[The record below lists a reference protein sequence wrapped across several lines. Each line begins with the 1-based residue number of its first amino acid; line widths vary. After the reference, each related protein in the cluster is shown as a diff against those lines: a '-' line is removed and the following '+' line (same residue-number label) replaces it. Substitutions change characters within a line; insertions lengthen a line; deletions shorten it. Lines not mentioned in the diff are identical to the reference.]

1 MNKIKLLEYVFCA
14 VIMTNCNYS
23 ASNASSDR
31 SKQSSEFRPANG
43 YSSNSDISYAS
54 PKNKKSNIYVES
66 PCIRKSTLHDNTNVK
81 DSQKVAQ
88 NPPIPAPRANVGR
101 KESNSD
107 EDLPSPDKMKMAE
120 RTRGQVSDTQSP
132 LEMRST
138 CERRYSPGLD
148 SKLKTDDQEVWN
160 SQSVEDTSN
169 VSFEASVDV
178 HNMIDRDTIDV
189 IDDNDDNDDDIESP
203 GVQTEDVEK
212 HDSNTN
218 DVFTNATK
226 RLSLTQNDAVNDENI
241 QIEGQEDM
249 SEDYHPI
256 DASEIKLKKPPPGSK
271 IDHLKTQIEQQVR
284 T

>member
-1 MNKIKLLEYVFCA
+1 
-14 VIMTNCNYS
+14 MTNCNYS

-31 SKQSSEFRPANG
+31 SKQGSEFRTANG
-43 YSSNSDISYAS
+43 YSSNSDISYTS
-54 PKNKKSNIYVES
+54 PQNKKSNIYVES

-81 DSQKVAQ
+81 DGQKVDK

-101 KESNSD
+101 KESNSS
-107 EDLPSPDKMKMAE
+107 EHLPSPDKMKMAA
-120 RTRGQVSDTQSP
+120 RTSGQVSDTQSP

-148 SKLKTDDQEVWN
+148 SKHKTDDQEVWN

-189 IDDNDDNDDDIESP
+189 IDDNDDNDAEIEDPSL
-203 GVQTEDVEK
+203 QTEDVEK

>member
-1 MNKIKLLEYVFCA
+1 M
-14 VIMTNCNYS
+14 IMTHYNYS
-23 ASNASSDR
+23 ASNASSDG
-31 SKQSSEFRPANG
+31 SKKSSGFRTSNY
-43 YSSNSDISYAS
+43 YSSNSDISYTS

-66 PCIRKSTLHDNTNVK
+66 PFRRKSTAHDDTNVK
-81 DSQKVAQ
+81 DGQKVDK
-88 NPPIPAPRANVGR
+88 NPPIPAPRSNVGR
-101 KESNSD
+101 KESNSS
-107 EDLPSPDKMKMAE
+107 ENLPSPDTVCKKKMADN
-120 RTRGQVSDTQSP
+120 TSDQVSDTQSP

-148 SKLKTDDQEVWN
+148 SKLETDDQEVWN
-160 SQSVEDTSN
+160 SQSVEDTPN

-189 IDDNDDNDDDIESP
+189 IDDNDDNDAEIEDPSL
-203 GVQTEDVEK
+203 QTEDVEK

-241 QIEGQEDM
+241 QIESQEDI

-256 DASEIKLKKPPPGSK
+256 HASEIKLKKPPPGSK

>member
-1 MNKIKLLEYVFCA
+1 
-14 VIMTNCNYS
+14 MTNCNYS

-31 SKQSSEFRPANG
+31 SKQGSEFRTANG
-43 YSSNSDISYAS
+43 YSSNSDISYTS

-101 KESNSD
+101 KESNSS
-107 EDLPSPDKMKMAE
+107 EHLPSPDTVYKKKMTDK
-120 RTRGQVSDTQSP
+120 TRDQVSDTQSP

-138 CERRYSPGLD
+138 YERRYSPGLD
-148 SKLKTDDQEVWN
+148 SKHKTDDQEVWN

-189 IDDNDDNDDDIESP
+189 IDDNDDNDAEIEDPSL
-203 GVQTEDVEK
+203 QTADVEK

-241 QIEGQEDM
+241 LIDSQEDL

>member
-1 MNKIKLLEYVFCA
+1 M
-14 VIMTNCNYS
+14 IMTHYNYS
-23 ASNASSDR
+23 ASNASSDG
-31 SKQSSEFRPANG
+31 SKKSSGFRTSNG
-43 YSSNSDISYAS
+43 YSSNSDISYTS

-81 DSQKVAQ
+81 DGQKVAK

-101 KESNSD
+101 KESNSS
-107 EDLPSPDKMKMAE
+107 EHLPSPDTVYKKKMTDK
-120 RTRGQVSDTQSP
+120 TSDQVSDTQSP

-148 SKLKTDDQEVWN
+148 SKLETDDQEVWN
-160 SQSVEDTSN
+160 SQSVEDTPN

-189 IDDNDDNDDDIESP
+189 IDDNDDNDAEIEDPSL
-203 GVQTEDVEK
+203 QTADVEK

-241 QIEGQEDM
+241 QIESQEDI

-284 T
+284 A

>member
-1 MNKIKLLEYVFCA
+1 MADK
-14 VIMTNCNYS
+14 T
-23 ASNASSDR
+23 SD
-31 SKQSSEFRPANG
+31 
-43 YSSNSDISYAS
+43 
-54 PKNKKSNIYVES
+54 
-66 PCIRKSTLHDNTNVK
+66 
-81 DSQKVAQ
+81 
-88 NPPIPAPRANVGR
+88 
-101 KESNSD
+101 
-107 EDLPSPDKMKMAE
+107 
-120 RTRGQVSDTQSP
+120 QVSDTQSP
-132 LEMRST
+132 LEMRSP

-148 SKLKTDDQEVWN
+148 SKLETDDQEVWN

-189 IDDNDDNDDDIESP
+189 IDDNDDNDAEIEDPSL
-203 GVQTEDVEK
+203 QTEDVEK

-241 QIEGQEDM
+241 QIESQEDI

-256 DASEIKLKKPPPGSK
+256 DAAEIKLKKPAPGSK

>member
-1 MNKIKLLEYVFCA
+1 MNKIIIRVCICI
-14 VIMTNCNYS
+14 VIMTSCNYS

-31 SKQSSEFRPANG
+31 SKQGSEFRTANG
-43 YSSNSDISYAS
+43 YSSNSDISYTS

-81 DSQKVAQ
+81 DGQKVDK

-101 KESNSD
+101 KESNSS
-107 EDLPSPDKMKMAE
+107 EHLPSPDKMKMAA
-120 RTRGQVSDTQSP
+120 RTSGQVSDTQSP

-148 SKLKTDDQEVWN
+148 SKLETDDQEVWN
-160 SQSVEDTSN
+160 SQSVEDTPN

-189 IDDNDDNDDDIESP
+189 IDDNDDNDAEIEDPSL
-203 GVQTEDVEK
+203 QTEDVEK

-284 T
+284 E